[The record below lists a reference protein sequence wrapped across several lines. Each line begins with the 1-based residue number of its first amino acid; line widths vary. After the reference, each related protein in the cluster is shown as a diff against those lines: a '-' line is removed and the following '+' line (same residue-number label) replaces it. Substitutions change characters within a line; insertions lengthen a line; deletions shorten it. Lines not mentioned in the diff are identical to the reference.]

1 MGFLEAGREMVDS
14 VDGAQVVVTG
24 TGIPSID
31 PKRAGSGVLIR
42 HGDISLH
49 FDAGRNTA
57 TRVVEAGVDV
67 ADLDA
72 IFLTHYHSDHV
83 IGLDD
88 FLLSRWL
95 EDDLD
100 EAEPLVIVAPNG
112 STVRFCERLI
122 ELWDHDL
129 EVRADHN
136 GRSPDPRV
144 DIVGFDTPSE
154 PVEVWSKGD
163 VRVLANGVRHEPVVG
178 AVGYR
183 IETPDG
189 VVVISGDTA
198 VCDEVAALA
207 AGADVV
213 IYEALRTGEILAMPE
228 ELHFIVDYHADTR
241 AIGAQMEQLNV
252 PKLLLTH
259 LIPAPNSPEEEEG
272 FIDDVRSGGFRGEV
286 HVCRDLDAIQ
296 LGSAVV
302 RNLASDKEA

>member
-1 MGFLEAGREMVDS
+1 MGFLEAGRETLDS
-14 VDGAQVVVTG
+14 VDGTQVVVTG

-31 PKRAGSGVLIR
+31 PKRAGSGVLVR
-42 HGDISLH
+42 HGDIALH

-100 EAEPLVIVAPNG
+100 EAEPSVIVAPNG

-122 ELWDHDL
+122 ELWDDDL
-129 EVRADHN
+129 DVRAGHN
-136 GRSPDPRV
+136 GRSPDPKVR
-144 DIVGFDTPSE
+144 IVGFDTPSQ

-183 IETPDG
+183 VETPDG
-189 VVVISGDTA
+189 VVVISGDTV

-207 AGADVV
+207 VGADVV
-213 IYEALRTGEILAMPE
+213 VYEAIRKSAILALPE
-228 ELHFIVDYHADTR
+228 ELHFITEYHADTPE
-241 AIGAQMEQLNV
+241 IGAQMEALNV
-252 PKLLLTH
+252 PTLLLTH
-259 LIPAPNSPEEEEG
+259 LIPAPGSPQEEQR
-272 FIDDVRSGGFRGEV
+272 FIDDVREGGYTGNIM
-286 HVCRDLDAIQ
+286 VCSDLDSV
-296 LGSAVV
+296 LLKGK
-302 RNLASDKEA
+302 R